1 MVPMRSDSNRPD
13 FAVGS
18 TSLQG
23 ARNVAATLV
32 LAAAMMGCKAHIPA
46 STSIDG
52 SVDIAQP
59 AAYDALC
66 QRHAQLCD
74 VPDQAAA
81 RAEVIL
87 DKKTFR
93 DLREVNYAVNRDIR
107 YRSDAEVHGRAEFWT
122 VAAPGA
128 SGDCEDFALTK
139 LQRLLDRGF
148 PRDALRLAIVHR
160 ARDGIQHAVLTVKTD
175 RGVYVLD
182 SSYDRIMP
190 WARLPY
196 KHWMLEKPG
205 TERWD
210 VVVDDAERTAELR

>member
-1 MVPMRSDSNRPD
+1 MRSNFQSPG

-18 TSLQG
+18 MPVRS

-32 LAAAMMGCKAHIPA
+32 LAAAVMGCKAHIPA
-46 STSIDG
+46 STSMEDG
-52 SVDIAQP
+52 SVGIAQP

-66 QRHAQLCD
+66 KRHAQLCD
-74 VPDQAAA
+74 VPEEAA
-81 RAEVIL
+81 RRTEVTL
-87 DKKTFR
+87 DEETFR
-93 DLREVNYAVNRDIR
+93 DLRAVNYAVNRDIR
-107 YRSDAEVHGRAEFWT
+107 YRSDSEVHGRAEYWT

-160 ARDGIQHAVLTVKTD
+160 ARDGIQHAVLTIKTD

-196 KHWMLEKPG
+196 KHWILEKPG
-205 TERWD
+205 AERWN
-210 VVVDDAERTAELR
+210 VLIDDAERTAELR